1 MSWERRGGER
11 TKKKGREEQ
20 ASACY
25 AHACASERREG
36 GKKEGAVMR
45 KRVMVVIDRTA
56 RAKHAMMWALTHVA
70 NKGDVMTLLHV
81 LPPHCSASAHRE
93 EETSQ
98 LVNSLGSMCKAMRP
112 QVRVEALVIQGPKLA
127 TVLGQVKKLDA
138 SVLVLKQS
146 KPSSLCCMFQSS
158 HEDFVEQC
166 ISRAECLTMAVRK
179 QSSGVGGYL
188 VSTRWQK
195 NFWLLA

>member
-1 MSWERRGGER
+1 MSWERGGER

-36 GKKEGAVMR
+36 GKKEGVVMR

-93 EETSQ
+93 EETSH
-98 LVNSLGSMCKAMRP
+98 LINSLGSMCKAMRP
-112 QVRVEALVIQGPKLA
+112 QVITGAGPHRPLEFTSLIRRKDWDFMMSPTQFTEGKECSFIL
-127 TVLGQVKKLDA
+127 L
-138 SVLVLKQS
+138 
-146 KPSSLCCMFQSS
+146 SSLLPFLFSFSFCFYQSFIVSSPFLCC
-158 HEDFVEQC
+158 H
-166 ISRAECLTMAVRK
+166 
-179 QSSGVGGYL
+179 
-188 VSTRWQK
+188 W
-195 NFWLLA
+195 

>member
-1 MSWERRGGER
+1 
-11 TKKKGREEQ
+11 
-20 ASACY
+20 
-25 AHACASERREG
+25 
-36 GKKEGAVMR
+36 
-45 KRVMVVIDRTA
+45 MVVIDRTA
-56 RAKHAMMWALTHVA
+56 RAKHAMVWALTHVA

-93 EETSQ
+93 EETSH
-98 LVNSLGSMCKAMRP
+98 LLNSLGSLCKAMRP
-112 QVRVEALVIQGPKLA
+112 QVMARAGP
-127 TVLGQVKKLDA
+127 
-138 SVLVLKQS
+138 S
-146 KPSSLCCMFQSS
+146 PSPF

>member
-1 MSWERRGGER
+1 
-11 TKKKGREEQ
+11 
-20 ASACY
+20 
-25 AHACASERREG
+25 
-36 GKKEGAVMR
+36 MR

-112 QVRVEALVIQGPKLA
+112 QVMVPAL
-127 TVLGQVKKLDA
+127 TVTIIIGYTAV
-138 SVLVLKQS
+138 SC
-146 KPSSLCCMFQSS
+146 SLTLNS
-158 HEDFVEQC
+158 H
-166 ISRAECLTMAVRK
+166 L
-179 QSSGVGGYL
+179 
-188 VSTRWQK
+188 
-195 NFWLLA
+195 